1 MFYASMVFPGSIQTD
16 NGTSYTGKEFKEM
29 CQKYNIK
36 HITGNC
42 WLPMYR
48 YLSIHVTP
56 VRKLKEQ

>member
-1 MFYASMVFPGSIQTD
+1 MLYASMVFPDSIQTD

-42 WLPMYR
+42 
-48 YLSIHVTP
+48 
-56 VRKLKEQ
+56 

>member
-1 MFYASMVFPGSIQTD
+1 MLYASMVFPGSIQTD

-29 CQKYNIK
+29 VQKYNIK

-48 YLSIHVTP
+48 NLSIHVTP
-56 VRKLKEQ
+56 V